1 MFSIVH
7 VKRTHARTHAPHL
20 SPAPCA
26 PRQALDLAVLESAQ
40 DLSCP
45 PGGFSCDR
53 RDQIIFIISII
64 IIIIV
69 VVFIT
74 FCPARAPPSLCVYD
88 ARTRLLHGGVRFT
101 CWRWVHKY
109 ASMTDVNSQ
118 QIWMHLFM
126 SLFYVLWIIWN
137 HHCLCYITD
146 NLSTEEE
153 TGLSFCF
160 SFGIDVNL
168 NICVII
174 TERCELKSV
183 YCFELVRQ
191 E

>member
-1 MFSIVH
+1 MNMPHPLKSCRYVLAVFSLMFSVVH

-53 RDQIIFIISII
+53 RDQIIFII
-64 IIIIV
+64 
-69 VVFIT
+69 
-74 FCPARAPPSLCVYD
+74 ARPSLCVYD

-126 SLFYVLWIIWN
+126 SLFYVLYRFSEICGDVLRWIIWN

-146 NLSTEEE
+146 KQKKNQAYH
-153 TGLSFCF
+153 
-160 SFGIDVNL
+160 
-168 NICVII
+168 
-174 TERCELKSV
+174 SV
-183 YCFELVRQ
+183 FHSG
-191 E
+191 